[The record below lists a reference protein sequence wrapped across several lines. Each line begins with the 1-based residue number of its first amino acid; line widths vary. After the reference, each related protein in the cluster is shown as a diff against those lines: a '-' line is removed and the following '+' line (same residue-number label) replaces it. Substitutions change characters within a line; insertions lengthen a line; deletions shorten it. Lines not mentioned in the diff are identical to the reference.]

1 MENLAQTLFRTH
13 EFNNVGHTYSNER
26 VTWSNETISEEIGR
40 IGGSITSG
48 GTLVID
54 VGDLSNL
61 NQGRN
66 APNVQ
71 NGSAMANLNVQGP
84 KALPDGPGH
93 GGAQGPGQSTG
104 TGAERALAQVP
115 MPPVPSKG
123 AASAA

>member
-1 MENLAQTLFRTH
+1 MENLAATLYRTH
-13 EFNNVGHTYSNER
+13 QFSNVSHTFGGD
-26 VTWSNETISEEIGR
+26 VMTWSAPAISEVTGK
-40 IGGSITSG
+40 IGGSIVSG
-48 GTLVID
+48 GSLSID

-84 KALPDGPGH
+84 TALPDGPGH
-93 GGAQGPGQSTG
+93 GGAQG
-104 TGAERALAQVP
+104 RASPPAPVP
-115 MPPVPSKG
+115 NARWHRRPMVPVPSKG